1 MKQIEERIK
10 EIYEEVKQYSPY
22 PEKVKVIAVSKYLT
36 AQEML
41 PYLETG
47 IITLGENR
55 VQVIQEKYEELSTYP
70 FAKSLEWHFIGNLQ
84 KNKVKYIADK
94 VSMIHSVNKLSLA
107 EEINKKM
114 EALGKKMPVLIEV
127 NVSGEESKEG
137 YEVLEAEKDLPKLLN
152 LKNISIC
159 GLMTMAPFTEY
170 IEEQRRV
177 FHKLRTL
184 KEDWNEKYFQGSL
197 TELSMGMSNDYK
209 IALQE
214 GATMIRLGRKIFY

>member
-114 EALGKKMPVLIEV
+114 EALGKKCL
-127 NVSGEESKEG
+127 
-137 YEVLEAEKDLPKLLN
+137 
-152 LKNISIC
+152 
-159 GLMTMAPFTEY
+159 F
-170 IEEQRRV
+170 
-177 FHKLRTL
+177 
-184 KEDWNEKYFQGSL
+184 
-197 TELSMGMSNDYK
+197 
-209 IALQE
+209 
-214 GATMIRLGRKIFY
+214 

>member
-70 FAKSLEWHFIGNLQ
+70 F
-84 KNKVKYIADK
+84 
-94 VSMIHSVNKLSLA
+94 
-107 EEINKKM
+107 
-114 EALGKKMPVLIEV
+114 
-127 NVSGEESKEG
+127 
-137 YEVLEAEKDLPKLLN
+137 
-152 LKNISIC
+152 
-159 GLMTMAPFTEY
+159 
-170 IEEQRRV
+170 
-177 FHKLRTL
+177 
-184 KEDWNEKYFQGSL
+184 GS
-197 TELSMGMSNDYK
+197 TN
-209 IALQE
+209 
-214 GATMIRLGRKIFY
+214 TV

>member
-10 EIYEEVKQYSPY
+10 EIYEEVKRYSPY

-84 KNKVKYIADK
+84 KNKVKYIVDK

-114 EALGKKMPVLIEV
+114 ESLNRKMPVLIEV

-137 YEVLEAEKDLPKLLN
+137 YDVLKAEQDIPELLKLE
-152 LKNISIC
+152 NICIC
-159 GLMTMAPFTEY
+159 GLMTMAPFTEDT
-170 IEEQRRV
+170 EEQRRV
-177 FHKLRTL
+177 FQKLRTL